1 MEWYG
6 NTIAVTM
13 HDLTRSDDGEAIM
26 SGDCYKKLVTRGRL
40 TMLRCGKGLGSYALV
55 DYATMPVR
63 FRTRFE
69 AKYGDP
75 EKIMRQEN
83 MELAADA
90 AAQRFFHDYL
100 LPNGEHLPEAKQA
113 EYTLNARVLNA
124 LREMFNTQR
133 AMRRACNNNTPVIW
147 ANIFAGEILQQQHA
161 QDNSRGGTSDR
172 GAAALARAGLYDAAA
187 ARRV

>member
-26 SGDCYKKLVTRGRL
+26 SRENYDKLVTRGRL

-90 AAQRFFHDYL
+90 AVLSIKAPRAN
-100 LPNGEHLPEAKQA
+100 PASAPSGPPVMNPRMPPIHLPAPIVCRC
-113 EYTLNARVLNA
+113 LFL
-124 LREMFNTQR
+124 
-133 AMRRACNNNTPVIW
+133 
-147 ANIFAGEILQQQHA
+147 
-161 QDNSRGGTSDR
+161 
-172 GAAALARAGLYDAAA
+172 LYGFL
-187 ARRV
+187 VV